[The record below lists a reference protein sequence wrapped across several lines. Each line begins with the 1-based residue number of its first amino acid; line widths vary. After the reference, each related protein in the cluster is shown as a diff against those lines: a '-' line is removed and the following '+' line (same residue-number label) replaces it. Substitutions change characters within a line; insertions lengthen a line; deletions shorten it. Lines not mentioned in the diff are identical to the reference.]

1 MPLHRTT
8 RVAIGGLLLAAAAT
22 IGTAVPALAAPAPP
36 LPGGLPGGLPVG
48 TGESSDLD
56 PDQPEPA
63 PTAPPITPSAE
74 AFRNGDLLNRA
85 SDVAPAGLPV
95 AGLVQSV
102 VGATKIIPGR

>member
-1 MPLHRTT
+1 VPLHRTT

-22 IGTAVPALAAPAPP
+22 IGTAVPALP

-74 AFRNGDLLNRA
+74 AFRDGDLLNRA